1 MDLLRVDTHDILES
15 GAFLTNLEF
24 AVAVRPFELPVQAVE
39 IAARSKLL
47 RHDQDAAGAQS
58 RTNTRQQRQPVLNRQ
73 ELQNVVQ
80 DHDLRVVDFH
90 LANIGLHPVDTIVE
104 PRKTAGVVEHRRR
117 TVDGDDLAGV
127 RSHGTQHGK
136 RRRAER
142 TAEVVAAPGIVQVP
156 GRQESRQRNDG
167 FVTRHRAPDHVR
179 ENRGDGL
186 VEGEVD
192 QLPRLVEQTVARRR
206 RCRHGGRLF
215 RRRHSAEHC
224 MATEIAKPPN
234 LASAD
239 LYINRELAQL
249 EFIRRVL
256 EQAKRDDVPLL
267 ERLRFLCIVGT
278 ILDEF
283 FEIRVS
289 GLKQQ
294 EEVGATQ
301 RGPDNLS
308 PTEQL
313 RRIAF
318 VAHDMVDE
326 QYRILNDVL
335 FPLLDA
341 EGIRFLKRAQW
352 NRDQEAWL
360 REFFHR
366 ELEPILTPIG
376 LDPAHPFPRILN
388 KNLTFIVTLE
398 GKDAFGRKS
407 GMAVVQAPR
416 ALPRVVRLPRDKAD
430 SPNAFVFL
438 SSIIHAHVDEL
449 FPGMK
454 AVGCY
459 QFRVTRNSD
468 LFVDEEAVDD
478 LLIALEGELSSRR
491 FGDAVRLELADD
503 CPKHVGQFLADEF
516 SVAEEDVYYC
526 NGPVN
531 LTRINTIPDLVD
543 RPDLKYPGFT
553 PSIPAR
559 IQAAPDIFSAIRS
572 GDILLHHPFHS
583 FVPVLDFL
591 RSAAEDP
598 NVLSIRQTLYR
609 TGTDSAAVKIL
620 LDAARRGKEVL
631 VVIELRARFDEAA
644 NIELANHL
652 QEAGAQVVYGIVG
665 HKTHAKMILVI
676 RREDGELRRYAHLGT
691 GNYHARTARGYT
703 DFGLLTADVDMAAD
717 VQRLFHQLT
726 TMGRSGGLNKLV
738 QSPFTLH
745 QTILRHIDVE
755 IENATAGKPAGIT
768 AKMNQLIESDVIKAL
783 YRASQAGVCVQ
794 LVVRG
799 ICSLKPGI
807 EGVSENISVRSIVGR
822 FLEHTRIFLFEN
834 GGDRRIY
841 LSSADWMGR
850 NFFSRVETCFPI
862 EDEVNRQA
870 VVEQGLEPYLR
881 DNAQA
886 WVLQADGGYEPA
898 ACGEDRHCA
907 QEELLELLTR

>member
-1 MDLLRVDTHDILES
+1 MATPAAAE
-15 GAFLTNLEF
+15 
-24 AVAVRPFELPVQAVE
+24 QAV
-39 IAARSKLL
+39 
-47 RHDQDAAGAQS
+47 
-58 RTNTRQQRQPVLNRQ
+58 
-73 ELQNVVQ
+73 
-80 DHDLRVVDFH
+80 
-90 LANIGLHPVDTIVE
+90 
-104 PRKTAGVVEHRRR
+104 
-117 TVDGDDLAGV
+117 
-127 RSHGTQHGK
+127 
-136 RRRAER
+136 
-142 TAEVVAAPGIVQVP
+142 
-156 GRQESRQRNDG
+156 
-167 FVTRHRAPDHVR
+167 
-179 ENRGDGL
+179 
-186 VEGEVD
+186 
-192 QLPRLVEQTVARRR
+192 
-206 RCRHGGRLF
+206 
-215 RRRHSAEHC
+215 
-224 MATEIAKPPN
+224 N

-249 EFIRRVL
+249 EFNRRVL
-256 EQAKRDDVPLL
+256 EQAKREDVPLL
-267 ERLRFLCIVGT
+267 ERLRFLCIAGS

-308 PTEQL
+308 PSEQL
-313 RRIAF
+313 RRIAL
-318 VAHDMVDE
+318 VAHELVDE

-341 EGIRFLKRAQW
+341 QGIRFLKRSQW
-352 NRDQEAWL
+352 NAGQEAWL
-360 REFFHR
+360 RDFYHL

-376 LDPAHPFPRILN
+376 LDPAHPFPRIMN

-398 GKDAFGRKS
+398 GKDAFGRNS

-416 ALPRVVRLPRDKAD
+416 TLPRVVRLPEEQAE
-430 SPNAFVFL
+430 SPHDFVFL

-449 FPGMK
+449 FPGMN

-468 LFVDEEAVDD
+468 LYVDEEEVDD
-478 LLIALEGELSSRR
+478 LLVAVEGELSSRR

-503 CPKHVGQFLADEF
+503 CPGHVGKFLTDEF
-516 SVAEEDVYYC
+516 SLSEEDVYYC

-531 LTRINTIPDLVD
+531 LMRINAIPDLVD

-553 PSIPAR
+553 PGIPAR
-559 IQAAPDIFSAIRS
+559 IRTAPDIFAAIRS

-609 TGTDSAAVKIL
+609 TGTDSAAVKVL

-676 RREDGELRRYAHLGT
+676 RREAGELRRYAHLGT
-691 GNYHARTARGYT
+691 GNYHTRTARTYT
-703 DFGLLTADVDMAAD
+703 DFGLLTSEPDLAAD
-717 VQRLFHQLT
+717 VQRMFHQLT
-726 TMGRSGGLNKLV
+726 TMGRSGQLNKLV

-745 QTILRHIDVE
+745 ETILGLIDAE
-755 IENATAGKPAGIT
+755 IENSGSGRPAGIT
-768 AKMNQLIESDVIKAL
+768 AKMNQLIDPEVIQAL
-783 YRASQAGVCVQ
+783 YRASQAGVRVQ

-799 ICSLKPGI
+799 ICALKPGI
-807 EGVSENISVRSIVGR
+807 EGVSENITVRSIVGR

-834 GGDRRIY
+834 GGEPRIY

-850 NFFSRVETCFPI
+850 NFFSRVEACFPV
-862 EDEVNRQA
+862 EDPESRQA
-870 VVEQGLEPYLR
+870 VIQQGLEPYLA

-886 WVLQADGGYEPA
+886 WELQPDGGYERAPG
-898 ACGEDRHCA
+898 GEERNCA
-907 QEELLELLTR
+907 QEKLLDRLTR